1 MRELKMLSQSLLLAI
16 CLSTSP
22 ASADTLIDIEGEAAR
37 ATISGQI
44 AAFLENDNETAYS
57 YAAPIIKQ
65 QFPNVEIFMLM
76 VVHGFQPVWKPK
88 NYAFGKAIQIGP
100 EEIMQQVFL
109 TGPNGKPYEALY
121 TLTKQKE
128 GDYKISAV
136 RIIEATAA

>member
-16 CLSTSP
+16 CLSTSS
-22 ASADTLIDIEGEAAR
+22 AFADTIIDIEGEAAR

-44 AAFLENDNETAYS
+44 AAFLKNDNETAYS

-65 QFPNVEIFMLM
+65 QLPNVEIFMLM
-76 VVHGFQPVWKPK
+76 VVHGFQPVWKPR
-88 NYAFGKAIQIGP
+88 NYVFGKAIQVGP

-109 TGPNGKPYEALY
+109 TGPDGKPYEALY

>member
-16 CLSTSP
+16 CLSTSS
-22 ASADTLIDIEGEAAR
+22 AFADTIIDIEGEAAR

-44 AAFLENDNETAYS
+44 AAFLKNDNETAYS

-109 TGPNGKPYEALY
+109 TGPDGKPYEALY